1 MCRVLYC
8 LKSKWFQLSAV
19 LLIMLVGLVSIVLV
33 FLCVSW
39 ATVSVHLFVPC
50 CPAVML
56 QNVNVH
62 ALSLK

>member
-1 MCRVLYC
+1 
-8 LKSKWFQLSAV
+8 V

-56 QNVNVH
+56 HCKCICSVIEIN
-62 ALSLK
+62 K